1 MSKPLSR
8 TELEA
13 LQRDVGEAGFGHRQP
28 VVEDILA
35 AALRYEEA
43 ARQAAEELAEA
54 QEDAGK
60 WRVYM
65 EQNRQAQQRYRE
77 KRRGARLKLEKRA

>member
-1 MSKPLSR
+1 MANPLSR
-8 TELEA
+8 PELEA
-13 LQRDVGEAGFGHRQP
+13 LLRDVGEAGFGHRQP
-28 VVEDILA
+28 VVEDILT
-35 AALRYEEA
+35 AALHYEEA

-60 WRVYM
+60 WRTYM

-77 KRRGARLKLEKRA
+77 KRRGARLEKRA